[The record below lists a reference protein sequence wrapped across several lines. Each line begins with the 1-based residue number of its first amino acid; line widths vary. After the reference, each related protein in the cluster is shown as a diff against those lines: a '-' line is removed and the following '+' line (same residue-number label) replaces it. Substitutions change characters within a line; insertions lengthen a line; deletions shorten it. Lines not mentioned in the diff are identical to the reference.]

1 MGVCVKTAAH
11 EATTA
16 QLGGAFPFMAS
27 RPLLRRGVLVGRDL
41 HGGAFV
47 HDPFALYAAG
57 VVTNPNVLVLGQIG
71 RGKSALVKTYCY
83 RHAALGR
90 RVVVLDPKGEYGA
103 LAEALGSRPIA
114 LRPGGDVRLNPL
126 EVATGDDAV
135 GRRLALLSSLA
146 TTCLE
151 RQLAP
156 VEHGGLEAALDD
168 ATRVSRDVPTVK
180 EVVAALLEPSDAAAS
195 MLGTGRRALADETR
209 SLALGLRRL
218 VHGELHGM
226 FDGATTP
233 GLCLDTTALVVD
245 LSALFRSSALPA
257 LVACTIAA
265 LEPIW
270 KAASRRG
277 QQSLLVVDEAWAVL
291 GDLGVARFLQSSWK
305 LARANGV
312 ANIAVVHRVS
322 DLAAAGEKGSVAAQ
336 VAEGLLADSETVVC
350 FAQAPA
356 EVGVAE
362 RALGLGHRE
371 AGSLGRLPRGTAL
384 WRVGTRSHLVEHR
397 LSPLERRLVD
407 TDAAMQPSQP

>member
-1 MGVCVKTAAH
+1 MKPPAH

-27 RPLLRRGVLVGRDL
+27 RPLLNRGVLIGRDL

-47 HDPFALYAAG
+47 HDPFALYVAG
-57 VVTNPNVLVLGQIG
+57 VLTNPNLLVLGQIG

-103 LAEALGSRPIA
+103 LAEALGARPVA
-114 LRPGGDVRLNPL
+114 LRPGGPVRLNPL
-126 EVATGDDAV
+126 EVAMGNDAA
-135 GRRLALLSSLA
+135 GRRLALLASLA

-156 VEHGGLEAALDD
+156 VEHGGLEAAL
-168 ATRVSRDVPTVK
+168 AEASRAASGAPTVK
-180 EVVAALLEPSDAAAS
+180 EVVAALLEPSQAAARA
-195 MLGTGRRALADETR
+195 LGTQRRALAEETR

-218 VHGELHGM
+218 IHGELHGM
-226 FDGATTP
+226 FDGATSP
-233 GLCLDTTALVVD
+233 GLRLDTTALVVD
-245 LSALFRSSALPA
+245 LSALFGSSALPA

-270 KAASRRG
+270 KTAGRRG

-312 ANIAVVHRVS
+312 ANIAVVHRIS

-356 EVGVAE
+356 EVGAAG
-362 RALGLGHRE
+362 RALGLGQRE
-371 AGSLGRLPRGTAL
+371 AGLLGRLPRGTAL
-384 WRVGTRSHLVEHR
+384 WRVGARSHLVEHR
-397 LSPLERRLVD
+397 LSPLEGSLVD
-407 TDAAMQPSQP
+407 TDAALRGPQL